1 MCKYVIRRTA
11 ANHGAAFD
19 WCRLEQRTRAIY
31 VSFRAAACL
40 QIDMRRRF
48 ARLVSFGKLRL
59 ELRLAMG
66 LGLGLG

>member
-1 MCKYVIRRTA
+1 MSLDVRQPIT
-11 ANHGAAFD
+11 
-19 WCRLEQRTRAIY
+19 EQRSTGVGWNSAH